1 MRLRIWF
8 IALSGLLVAA
18 CSGGYSFTGGDV
30 GEAKTLSVASFDN
43 QADLVNPQLA
53 GLLTEGIQDV
63 MVRQSPLKLVPRDGD
78 MQLSGSVVQ
87 YEVRA
92 EAPKAGDALAQSRL
106 NMVVRVQMVNVV
118 EEGKDFSQ
126 TFNSFRNFP
135 TTQSLAE
142 VEDALIEE
150 MVDELAQK
158 IFNRALVQW

>member
-1 MRLRIWF
+1 MMKAWL
-8 IALSGLLVAA
+8 LSLASLVVVA

-30 GEAKTLSVASFDN
+30 GEAKTLSVAPFDN

-63 MVRQSPLKLVPRDGD
+63 LVRQSPLKLVPHDGD
-78 MQLSGSVVQ
+78 MQLSGSVMQ

-106 NMVVRVQMVNVV
+106 TMVVRVKMVNVV
-118 EEGKDFSQ
+118 EEGKDFNQ

-142 VEDALIEE
+142 VEDGLIEE